1 MKKIFLT
8 SLSVLVLALGV
19 SAITYA
25 QTETTP
31 KAADSKVK
39 AVADGVKDP
48 TPATAIIAT
57 PAIAIT
63 ATTSPLDLAKA
74 AFAAQGGDKFK
85 SVRNAI
91 LRGSVDLYGPNS
103 TQSVPGG
110 FVIVT
115 AGDKFRME
123 VDARPLFSF
132 KQIFDGQQSYS
143 SLPGAEMAPASKFGM
158 RVLAKFAEP
167 GYTVTALPDKKK
179 QRGFRIADGEGNA
192 TDFYLDPA
200 TGRVATYTFSFNGYN
215 FGTENKKFK
224 EIDGVLIPSS
234 FTQRIEMP
242 QGAAFAEFNVKDI
255 KLNQTMGDDVFAL
268 PN

>member
-1 MKKIFLT
+1 MKKIFLK
-8 SLSVLVLALGV
+8 SLGLLALVVCVSV
-19 SAITYA
+19 SAFA
-25 QTETTP
+25 QTET
-31 KAADSKVK
+31 SNVK

-48 TPATAIIAT
+48 TPATAI
-57 PAIAIT
+57 T
-63 ATTSPLDLAKA
+63 ASTSPVDLAKA
-74 AFAAQGGDKFK
+74 AVAAFGGDKFRTMK
-85 SVRNAI
+85 NAI
-91 LRGSVDLYGPNS
+91 LRGSVDLYGPAS

-115 AGDKFRME
+115 SGDKFRME

-143 SLPGAEMAPASKFGM
+143 SLPGAQMAPASKFGIA
-158 RVLAKFAEP
+158 VLNKFDQA

-179 QRGFRIADGEGNA
+179 QRGFRITDGEGNA
-192 TDFYLDPA
+192 TDFYLDAA
-200 TGRVATYTFSFNGYN
+200 TGRVMSLTFAYGGYN

-224 EIDGVLIPSS
+224 EIEGVLIPSS

-255 KLNQTMGDDVFAL
+255 KINQAMGDDVFAM

>member
-1 MKKIFLT
+1 MKKTLSR
-8 SLSVLVLALGV
+8 SLSVLALLSSICFSV
-19 SAITYA
+19 SA
-25 QTETTP
+25 QTGNN
-31 KAADSKVK
+31 SKPPEISAK
-39 AVADGVKDP
+39 PAE
-48 TPATAIIAT
+48 TPAAAIPT
-57 PAIAIT
+57 VVIT
-63 ATTSPLDLAKA
+63 ATTAPIDLAKA
-74 AFAAQGGDKFK
+74 ALAAQGGEKFK
-85 SVRNAI
+85 AVKNVV

-143 SLPGAEMAPASKFGM
+143 SLPGAEMAPVSKFGM
-158 RVLAKFAEP
+158 RLLTRLDEP
-167 GYTVTALPDKKK
+167 GYMVTALPDKKK
-179 QRGFRIADGEGNA
+179 LRGFRIADAEGNA
-192 TDFYLDPA
+192 TDFYLDAA
-200 TGRVATYTFSFNGYN
+200 TGRVVNFTFAFNGYN
-215 FGTENKKFK
+215 FGTENKKYK
-224 EIDGVLIPSS
+224 EVEGVLVPSS

-255 KLNQTMGDDVFAL
+255 KLNQAMGDDVFAM

>member
-1 MKKIFLT
+1 MKKIFLQA
-8 SLSVLVLALGV
+8 LSMFALALGV
-19 SAITYA
+19 SALTAA
-25 QTETTP
+25 QTATTP
-31 KAADSKVK
+31 TDVKVK

-48 TPATAIIAT
+48 TPATAI
-57 PAIAIT
+57 T
-63 ATTSPLDLAKA
+63 ATTSPTDLARA
-74 AFAAQGGDKFK
+74 AIVAMGGDKFK
-85 SVRNAI
+85 NLKSIV

-103 TQSVPGG
+103 TQSIPGG
-110 FVIVT
+110 FVLAN
-115 AGDKFRME
+115 AGDKMRME

-143 SLPGAEMAPASKFGM
+143 SLPGAEMAPVGKFGM
-158 RVLAKFAEP
+158 RVLAKFDQA

-179 QRGFRIADGEGNA
+179 QRGFRIADAEGNA

-200 TGRVATYTFSFNGYN
+200 NGRVMTYTFTFNGVN

-224 EIDGVLIPSS
+224 DVDGVLVPNN

-242 QGAAFAEFNVKDI
+242 QGAAFAEFNAKDI
-255 KLNQTMGDDVFAL
+255 KINQPLGDDVFSM

>member
-1 MKKIFLT
+1 MKKTLLR
-8 SLSVLVLALGV
+8 SLSLLALAFCV
-19 SAITYA
+19 SASSYA
-25 QTETTP
+25 QTDTGT
-31 KAADSKVK
+31 KGSDSTAQ
-39 AVADGVKDP
+39 AVAAGVNAP
-48 TPATAIIAT
+48 TPAT
-57 PAIAIT
+57 AIT
-63 ATTSPLDLAKA
+63 ATTSPIDLAKA
-74 AFAAQGGDKFK
+74 AVAAFGGDKFRAMK
-85 SVRNAI
+85 NVV
-91 LRGSVDLYGPNS
+91 LRGSVDLYGPAS

-143 SLPGAEMAPASKFGM
+143 SLPGAQMAPVSKFGIV
-158 RVLAKFAEP
+158 VLNKFDQA

-179 QRGFRIADGEGNA
+179 QRGFRITDGEGNA

-200 TGRVATYTFSFNGYN
+200 TGRVMSYTFSFNGYN

-242 QGAAFAEFNVKDI
+242 QGAAFAEFNAKDI
-255 KLNQTMGDDVFAL
+255 KLNQPMGDDVFAM

>member
-1 MKKIFLT
+1 MKKMFLR
-8 SLSVLVLALGV
+8 SLSLLVLALFV
-19 SAITYA
+19 SAIACA
-25 QTETTP
+25 QSATTP
-31 KAADSKVK
+31 ADAKEK
-39 AVADGVKDP
+39 GVADGVKDA
-48 TPATAIIAT
+48 TPAT
-57 PAIAIT
+57 AIT
-63 ATTSPLDLAKA
+63 ATTSPFDLARA
-74 AFAAQGGDKFK
+74 ALAAQGGDKFK
-85 SVRNAI
+85 ALKNAI
-91 LRGSVDLYGPNS
+91 LRGSVDLYGPAS

-132 KQIFDGQQSYS
+132 KQIYDGQQSYS

-158 RVLAKFAEP
+158 RVLAKFDQP

-179 QRGFRIADGEGNA
+179 LRGFRIVDAEGNA

-200 TGRVATYTFSFNGYN
+200 TGRVMNYTFAFNGYN

-224 EIDGVLIPSS
+224 EVEGVLVPSS

-242 QGAAFAEFNVKDI
+242 QGAAFAEFNAKDI
-255 KLNQTMGDDVFAL
+255 KINQPLGDDVFAM

>member
-1 MKKIFLT
+1 MKKTFLQ
-8 SLSVLVLALGV
+8 SLTLLAVALCL
-19 SAITYA
+19 SAFTFA
-25 QTETTP
+25 QTQTTP
-31 KAADSKVK
+31 KAADSAADSKVK

-48 TPATAIIAT
+48 TPAT
-57 PAIAIT
+57 AIT

-85 SVRNAI
+85 SMKNAI
-91 LRGSVDLYGPNS
+91 LRGSVDLYGPAS
-103 TQSVPGG
+103 TQSVPGS
-110 FVIVT
+110 FVLVY

-158 RVLAKFAEP
+158 RVLAKFDES
-167 GYTVTALPDKKK
+167 GYMVTALADKKK
-179 QRGFRIADGEGNA
+179 QRGFRIADAEGNA

-200 TGRVATYTFSFNGYN
+200 TGRVVTYTFSFNGYN

-224 EIDGVLIPSS
+224 EVEGVLVPSS

-242 QGAAFAEFNVKDI
+242 QGAAFADFNVKDI
-255 KLNQTMGDDVFAL
+255 KLNQAMGDDVFAM

>member
-1 MKKIFLT
+1 MKKIFLK
-8 SLSVLVLALGV
+8 SLSLFALALSV
-19 SAITYA
+19 SATIYA
-25 QTETTP
+25 QTEPTP

-39 AVADGVKDP
+39 AEADGVKDA
-48 TPATAIIAT
+48 TPAT
-57 PAIAIT
+57 AIT
-63 ATTSPLDLAKA
+63 ATTSPVDLARA
-74 AFAAQGGDKFK
+74 AVAAQGGDKFK
-85 SVRNAI
+85 SLKNAV

-110 FVIVT
+110 FVLVT

-179 QRGFRIADGEGNA
+179 QRGFRIVDGEGNA

-200 TGRVATYTFSFNGYN
+200 TGRVMSFTFSFNGYN

-224 EIDGVLIPSS
+224 EVDGVLIPSS

-242 QGAAFAEFNVKDI
+242 QGAAFAEFNAKDVKV
-255 KLNQTMGDDVFAL
+255 NQPLGDDVFAM

>member
-1 MKKIFLT
+1 MKKTLLQ
-8 SLSVLVLALGV
+8 SLSLLALAVFV
-19 SAITYA
+19 SGSTYA
-25 QTETTP
+25 QTETST
-31 KAADSKVK
+31 KATDSTAK
-39 AVADGVKDP
+39 AVTAGVTDP
-48 TPATAIIAT
+48 TPAV
-57 PAIAIT
+57 AIT
-63 ATTSPLDLAKA
+63 ATTSPIDLARA
-74 AFAAQGGDKFK
+74 ALAAQGGDKFK
-85 SVRNAI
+85 AMKNAV
-91 LRGSVDLYGPNS
+91 LRGSVDLYGPAS

-110 FVIVT
+110 FVLVT

-158 RVLAKFAEP
+158 RVLAKFDQA
-167 GYTVTALPDKKK
+167 GCTVTALPDKKK
-179 QRGFRIADGEGNA
+179 LRGFRIADAEGNA

-200 TGRVATYTFSFNGYN
+200 TGRVMSYTFAFNGYN

-224 EIDGVLIPSS
+224 DVEGVLIPSS

-242 QGAAFAEFNVKDI
+242 QGAAFAEFNAKDI
-255 KLNQTMGDDVFAL
+255 KINQPLGDDVFAL

>member
-1 MKKIFLT
+1 MKKNFLQ
-8 SLSVLVLALGV
+8 SLTLLALALCV
-19 SAITYA
+19 SPIAYA

-48 TPATAIIAT
+48 TPATAI
-57 PAIAIT
+57 T
-63 ATTSPLDLAKA
+63 ATTPPADLAKA
-74 AFAAQGGDKFK
+74 AFAAQGGDKFRAVQ
-85 SVRNAI
+85 SVI
-91 LRGSVDLYGPNS
+91 LRGSVDLYGPAS

-132 KQIFDGQQSYS
+132 KQIYDGQQSYS
-143 SLPGAEMAPASKFGM
+143 SLPGAELPPASKFGM
-158 RVLAKFAEP
+158 RVLAKFDQP

-179 QRGFRIADGEGNA
+179 QRGFRIVDADGNG
-192 TDFYLDPA
+192 TDFYIDPA
-200 TGRVATYTFSFNGYN
+200 TARVMNYTFAFNGYN

-224 EIDGVLIPSS
+224 EVEGVLVPSS
-234 FTQRIEMP
+234 FTQRLEMP
-242 QGAAFAEFNVKDI
+242 QGAAFADFNVKDI
-255 KLNQTMGDDVFAL
+255 KLNQAMGDDVFAL

>member
-1 MKKIFLT
+1 MKNTLIR
-8 SLSVLVLALGV
+8 SLSLLALL
-19 SAITYA
+19 SSLLLTAYA
-25 QTETTP
+25 QTGNNAKSAETNAKP
-31 KAADSKVK
+31 AE
-39 AVADGVKDP
+39 
-48 TPATAIIAT
+48 TPAAAIAT
-57 PAIAIT
+57 VAIT
-63 ATTSPLDLAKA
+63 ATTTPIDLAKA
-74 AFAAQGGDKFK
+74 ALAAQGGEKFK
-85 SVRNAI
+85 SLKNAI

-110 FVIVT
+110 FVLVT

-143 SLPGAEMAPASKFGM
+143 SLPGAEMAPVSKFGM
-158 RVLAKFAEP
+158 RLLTKLDEP

-179 QRGFRIADGEGNA
+179 QRGFRIADAEGNA
-192 TDFYLDPA
+192 TDFYVDLTTA
-200 TGRVATYTFSFNGYN
+200 RVATFTFAYNGYN

-224 EIDGVLIPSS
+224 EVEGVLVPSS

-242 QGAAFAEFNVKDI
+242 QGAAFADFNVKDI
-255 KLNQTMGDDVFAL
+255 KLNQALGDDAFAM

>member
-1 MKKIFLT
+1 MKKTVIR
-8 SLSVLVLALGV
+8 SLSLLALLSSICFSVG
-19 SAITYA
+19 A
-25 QTETTP
+25 QTGNNSKTAETSAKP
-31 KAADSKVK
+31 AE
-39 AVADGVKDP
+39 
-48 TPATAIIAT
+48 TPAAAIPT
-57 PAIAIT
+57 VAIT
-63 ATTSPLDLAKA
+63 ATTTPVDLAKA
-74 AFAAQGGDKFK
+74 ALAAQGGEKFK
-85 SVRNAI
+85 SLKNAI

-110 FVIVT
+110 FVLVT

-143 SLPGAEMAPASKFGM
+143 SLPGAEMAPVSKFGM
-158 RVLAKFAEP
+158 RLLTRFDEP

-179 QRGFRIADGEGNA
+179 QRGFRVADTEGNA

-200 TGRVATYTFSFNGYN
+200 TGRVASFTFAFNGYN
-215 FGTENKKFK
+215 FGTENKKYK
-224 EIDGVLIPSS
+224 EVEGVLVPSS

-255 KLNQTMGDDVFAL
+255 KLNQAMGDDVFAMQ
-268 PN
+268 N

>member
-1 MKKIFLT
+1 MKKTFLQ
-8 SLSVLVLALGV
+8 SLSLLALAFCA
-19 SAITYA
+19 SAMTYA
-25 QTETTP
+25 QAATTP
-31 KAADSKVK
+31 ADSNVK
-39 AVADGVKDP
+39 AVADGVKDA
-48 TPATAIIAT
+48 TPAT
-57 PAIAIT
+57 AIT

-74 AFAAQGGDKFK
+74 ALAAQGGDKFK
-85 SVRNAI
+85 ALKNAI
-91 LRGSVDLYGPNS
+91 LRGSVDLYGPAS

-143 SLPGAEMAPASKFGM
+143 SLPGAQMAPVNKFGL
-158 RVLAKFAEP
+158 RVLAKFDQP
-167 GYTVTALPDKKK
+167 GYSVTALPDKKK
-179 QRGFRIADGEGNA
+179 QRGFRIADAEGNA

-200 TGRVATYTFSFNGYN
+200 TGRVMTYTFTFNGIN

-224 EIDGVLIPSS
+224 EVEGVLVSSS
-234 FTQRIEMP
+234 FTQRMEMP
-242 QGAAFAEFNVKDI
+242 QGAAFAEFNAKDI
-255 KLNQTMGDDVFAL
+255 KINQPLGDDVFAM

>member
-1 MKKIFLT
+1 MKKTLSR
-8 SLSVLVLALGV
+8 SLSLLALISSICFSV
-19 SAITYA
+19 SA
-25 QTETTP
+25 QTGSNSKSPETSAKP
-31 KAADSKVK
+31 AE
-39 AVADGVKDP
+39 
-48 TPATAIIAT
+48 TPAAAIPT
-57 PAIAIT
+57 VVIT
-63 ATTSPLDLAKA
+63 AATAPIDLAKA
-74 AFAAQGGDKFK
+74 ALAAQGGEKFK
-85 SVRNAI
+85 AVKNVV

-143 SLPGAEMAPASKFGM
+143 SLPGAEMAPVSKFGM
-158 RVLAKFAEP
+158 RLLTRFDEP
-167 GYTVTALPDKKK
+167 GYMVTALPDKKK
-179 QRGFRIADGEGNA
+179 LRGFRIADAEGNA
-192 TDFYLDPA
+192 TDFYLDAA
-200 TGRVATYTFSFNGYN
+200 TGRVVNFTFAFNGYN
-215 FGTENKKFK
+215 FGTENKKYK
-224 EIDGVLIPSS
+224 EVEGVLVPSS

-255 KLNQTMGDDVFAL
+255 KLNQEMGDDVFAM

>member
-1 MKKIFLT
+1 MKKTLIQ
-8 SLSVLVLALGV
+8 SLSVLALISSICLSVG
-19 SAITYA
+19 A
-25 QTETTP
+25 QTGNNSKSPETGAKP
-31 KAADSKVK
+31 AD
-39 AVADGVKDP
+39 
-48 TPATAIIAT
+48 TPAAAAI
-57 PAIAIT
+57 PAVAIT
-63 ATTSPLDLAKA
+63 ATTAPIDLAKA
-74 AFAAQGGDKFK
+74 ALAAQGGEKFK
-85 SVRNAI
+85 AVKNAI

-143 SLPGAEMAPASKFGM
+143 SLPGAEMAPVSKFGM
-158 RVLAKFAEP
+158 RLLTRLDEP

-179 QRGFRIADGEGNA
+179 LRGFRIADAEGNA
-192 TDFYLDPA
+192 TDFYLDAA
-200 TGRVATYTFSFNGYN
+200 TSRVVSFTFAYNGYN
-215 FGTENKKFK
+215 FGTENKKYK
-224 EIDGVLIPSS
+224 EVEGVLVPSS

-255 KLNQTMGDDVFAL
+255 KLNQAMGDDVFAM

>member
-1 MKKIFLT
+1 MKKTLLR
-8 SLSVLVLALGV
+8 SLSLLALAFCV
-19 SAITYA
+19 SASSYA
-25 QTETTP
+25 QTDTGT
-31 KAADSKVK
+31 KGSDSTAQ
-39 AVADGVKDP
+39 AVAAGVNAP
-48 TPATAIIAT
+48 TPAT
-57 PAIAIT
+57 AIT
-63 ATTSPLDLAKA
+63 ATTSPIDLAKA
-74 AFAAQGGDKFK
+74 AVAAFGGDKFRTMK
-85 SVRNAI
+85 NVV
-91 LRGSVDLYGPNS
+91 LRGSVDLYGPAS

-143 SLPGAEMAPASKFGM
+143 SLPGAQMAPVSKFGIV
-158 RVLAKFAEP
+158 VLNKFDQA

-179 QRGFRIADGEGNA
+179 QRGFRITDGEGNA

-200 TGRVATYTFSFNGYN
+200 TGRVMSYTFSFNGYN

-242 QGAAFAEFNVKDI
+242 QGAAFAEFNAKDI
-255 KLNQTMGDDVFAL
+255 KLNQPMGDDVFAL

>member
-1 MKKIFLT
+1 MKTLLR
-8 SLSVLVLALGV
+8 SLSLLVLLSSICFGV
-19 SAITYA
+19 DA
-25 QTETTP
+25 QTGSNSKTAETSAKP
-31 KAADSKVK
+31 AESPAA
-39 AVADGVKDP
+39 
-48 TPATAIIAT
+48 AIPIV
-57 PAIAIT
+57 AIT
-63 ATTSPLDLAKA
+63 ATTAPIDLAKA
-74 AFAAQGGDKFK
+74 ALAAQGGEKFK
-85 SVRNAI
+85 SLKNAI

-110 FVIVT
+110 FVLVT

-143 SLPGAEMAPASKFGM
+143 SLPGAEMAPVSKFGM
-158 RVLAKFAEP
+158 RLLTRFDEP

-179 QRGFRIADGEGNA
+179 QRGFRIADAEGNA

-200 TGRVATYTFSFNGYN
+200 TGRVASFTFAYNGYN
-215 FGTENKKFK
+215 FGTEHKKFK
-224 EIDGVLIPSS
+224 EVEGVLIPSS

-242 QGAAFAEFNVKDI
+242 QGAAFADFNVKDI
-255 KLNQTMGDDVFAL
+255 KLNQALGDDVFAM

>member
-1 MKKIFLT
+1 MKKTLIRL
-8 SLSVLVLALGV
+8 LSVLTLLSSICFSVG
-19 SAITYA
+19 A
-25 QTETTP
+25 QTGNNSKSSETSAKP
-31 KAADSKVK
+31 AEIPAA
-39 AVADGVKDP
+39 AIP
-48 TPATAIIAT
+48 TV
-57 PAIAIT
+57 AIT
-63 ATTSPLDLAKA
+63 ATSAPIDLAKA
-74 AFAAQGGDKFK
+74 ALAAQGGDRFK
-85 SVRNAI
+85 ALKSAI
-91 LRGSVDLYGPNS
+91 LRGSVDLYAPNS

-110 FVIVT
+110 FVLVN

-123 VDARPLFSF
+123 VDARPLFTF

-143 SLPGAEMAPASKFGM
+143 SLPGAEMAPVNKFGM
-158 RVLAKFAEP
+158 RLLTRFDEP

-200 TGRVATYTFSFNGYN
+200 TGRVVSYTFAYNGYN

-224 EIDGVLIPSS
+224 EVEGVLVPSS

-255 KLNQTMGDDVFAL
+255 KLNQPMSDDVFAM